1 MIPLRDTIRARRFP
15 VVTVSIIAVNLAIF
29 LFSNTL
35 SPGELQQFVT
45 VFGIVPALQIQMFLQ
60 APLALDTWMPMVT
73 SMFIHGGWFHV
84 LGNMLYLWVFGDNV
98 EDVLGRGRFLLFY
111 LLVGFAGGMAHIIS
125 APGSLIPTIGAS
137 GAVAGVLGAYFITF
151 PGSRVLALVPIFI
164 FITFVELPAVL
175 FLFLW
180 IGLQLLYGLLATTG
194 PANMVAWWA
203 HIGGFAAG
211 MLLMKILVS
220 RSRLPNHQ

>member
-1 MIPLRDTIRARRFP
+1 MIPLRDTIRTRRFP
-15 VVTVSIIAVNLAIF
+15 VVTVAIIVANLTVF
-29 LFSNTL
+29 LFSIAL
-35 SPGELQQFVT
+35 SPGELQRLVT
-45 VFGIVPALQIQMFLQ
+45 AFGIVPALQIQMFLQ
-60 APLALDTWMPMVT
+60 APLVLDTWIPVVT
-73 SMFIHGGWFHV
+73 SMFLHGGWFHV

-111 LLVGFAGGMAHIIS
+111 LLAGFAGGLAHIVS

-151 PGSRVLALVPIFI
+151 PSSRILALVPILF
-164 FITFVELPAVL
+164 FITFVKVPAVL

-180 IGLQLLYGLLATTG
+180 IGLQLLYGVLAVTG

-203 HIGGFAAG
+203 HVGGFAAG
-211 MLLMKILVS
+211 MLLMKFMAAGS
-220 RSRLPNHQ
+220 RTAGRQ

>member
-1 MIPLRDTIRARRFP
+1 MIPLRDTIRTRRFP
-15 VVTVSIIAVNLAIF
+15 VVTVAIIVANLVVF
-29 LFSNTL
+29 LFSITL
-35 SPGELQQFVT
+35 SPGELQRFVT

-60 APLALDTWMPMVT
+60 APLALDTWIPVVT
-73 SMFIHGGWFHV
+73 SMFLHGGWFHV

-111 LLVGFAGGMAHIIS
+111 LLAGFAGGLAHIVS

-151 PGSRVLALVPIFI
+151 PSSRILALVPILI
-164 FITFVELPAVL
+164 FITFVRVPAVL

-180 IGLQLLYGLLATTG
+180 IGLQLLYGVLAVTG

-203 HIGGFAAG
+203 HVGGFAAG
-211 MLLMKILVS
+211 MLLMKIMAAGPRTAS
-220 RSRLPNHQ
+220 RQ